1 MKLPIL
7 FGFYGESN
15 SGKTSLIIKI
25 VKKLGDEGYKIAA
38 VKITDK
44 KISIDTEGK
53 DTWKYDKA
61 GSKLTVLSSPI
72 ETDYMFKEN
81 KSMTE
86 IIQHVRELGEY
97 DLILVEGAHD
107 KNIPKIRIGNIP
119 ERENTL
125 LTYTGDFEAII
136 NLIKN
141 ELNKVAKNMK
151 EISIKVNGKQ
161 ISLTEF
167 PSDIIKNTIIGMLK
181 SLKGIDE
188 KIENVEIKF

>member
-7 FGFYGESN
+7 LGFYGESGT
-15 SGKTSLIIKI
+15 GKTSLIVKLIKR
-25 VKKLGDEGYKIAA
+25 LSEEGYKIAT

-44 KISIDTEGK
+44 KIGVDTKGK
-53 DTWKYDKA
+53 DTWKYGES

-72 ETDYMFKEN
+72 ETDYMLKEN
-81 KSMTE
+81 KNMAE
-86 IIQHVRELGEY
+86 IIQHIKELGEY
-97 DLILVEGAHD
+97 DLIIVEGAHD

-141 ELNKVAKNMK
+141 ELNEGAKNMK

-161 ISLTEF
+161 IPLTEF
-167 PSDIIKNTIIGMLK
+167 PADIIKNTIIGMLK
-181 SLKGIDE
+181 SLKGVDE

>member
-25 VKKLGDEGYKIAA
+25 VKKLGDEGYKIAT

-44 KISIDTEGK
+44 KISVDTKGK
-53 DTWKYDKA
+53 DTWKYDQA

-72 ETDYMFKEN
+72 ETDYMLKEN
-81 KSMTE
+81 KSMVE
-86 IIQHVRELGEY
+86 LIQHIKELGEY
-97 DLILVEGAHD
+97 DLIIVEGARD

-125 LTYTGDFEAII
+125 LTYGGDLEAII
-136 NLIKN
+136 NLIKI
-141 ELNKVAKNMK
+141 ELNKGTKKMQ

-161 ISLTEF
+161 IPLTEF
-167 PSDIIKNTIIGMLK
+167 PSDIIKSTIVGMIK
-181 SLKGIDE
+181 SLKGVDE
-188 KIENVEIKF
+188 KIESVEIEF

>member
-25 VKKLGDEGYKIAA
+25 AKKLGDEGYKIAA

-44 KISIDTEGK
+44 KISIDTKGK

-72 ETDYMFKEN
+72 ETDYMLKEN
-81 KSMTE
+81 KSMAE
-86 IIQHVRELGEY
+86 IIQHIKELGEY
-97 DLILVEGAHD
+97 DLIIVEGAHD

-136 NLIKN
+136 NIIKN
-141 ELNKVAKNMK
+141 ELNKVTKNMK

-161 ISLTEF
+161 IPLTEF

-181 SLKGIDE
+181 SLKGVDE
-188 KIENVEIKF
+188 KIENVEINF

>member
-7 FGFYGESN
+7 LGFYGESGT
-15 SGKTSLIIKI
+15 GKTSLIVKLIKR
-25 VKKLGDEGYKIAA
+25 LSEEGYKIAT

-44 KISIDTEGK
+44 KIGVDTKGK
-53 DTWKYDKA
+53 DTWKYGES

-72 ETDYMFKEN
+72 ETDYMLKEN
-81 KSMTE
+81 KSMAE
-86 IIQHVRELGEY
+86 IIQHIKELGEY
-97 DLILVEGAHD
+97 DLILVEGARD
-107 KNIPKIRIGNIP
+107 KNIPKIRIGNTP

-125 LTYTGDFEAII
+125 LTYADDFEAII
-136 NLIKN
+136 YLIKN

-151 EISIKVNGKQ
+151 EISIRVNGKQ
-161 ISLTEF
+161 IPLTEF

-181 SLKGIDE
+181 SLKGVDE

>member
-181 SLKGIDE
+181 SLTGVDE

>member
-1 MKLPIL
+1 MKLPII

-44 KISIDTEGK
+44 KISIDIKGK
-53 DTWKYDKA
+53 DTWKYDRA

-72 ETDYMFKEN
+72 ETDYMLKED
-81 KSMTE
+81 KSMAE
-86 IIQHVRELGEY
+86 IIQYIRELGEY

-107 KNIPKIRIGNIP
+107 KNIPKIRIGKIP

-125 LTYTGDFEAII
+125 LTYNGDFEAIVS
-136 NLIKN
+136 LIKN
-141 ELNKVAKNMK
+141 ELNKVAKHMK

-181 SLKGIDE
+181 SLKGVGE

>member
-1 MKLPIL
+1 MKFPIL

-25 VKKLGDEGYKIAA
+25 VKKLGDEGYKISA

-44 KISIDTEGK
+44 KISIDTKGK
-53 DTWKYDKA
+53 DTWKYSRA

-72 ETDYMFKEN
+72 ETDYMLKEN
-81 KSMTE
+81 KGMAE
-86 IIQHVRELGEY
+86 IIQHIKELGEY
-97 DLILVEGAHD
+97 DLIIVEGAHD

-125 LTYTGDFEAII
+125 LTYNGDFEAII

-161 ISLTEF
+161 IPLTEF
-167 PSDIIKNTIIGMLK
+167 PSGIIKNTIIGMLN
-181 SLKGIDE
+181 SLKGVDE